1 MMKNILVTGGF
12 GFIGFNALFD
22 WTKRLPDC
30 NFFNVDI
37 ETYAAK
43 FKLCPQNR
51 HVYHIHYI
59 SIKWIFKNHSE

>member
-1 MMKNILVTGGF
+1 MKNILVTGGF

-43 FKLCPQNR
+43 FKLKDKKIILNKLG
-51 HVYHIHYI
+51 
-59 SIKWIFKNHSE
+59 IKSF